1 MNLFVRYRTTLVVI
15 ALIIA
20 AFLAYSFF
28 FAGKEE
34 AVLSQSGEAENAV
47 VENELIA
54 LLLELKALKLDDS
67 IFSSSAFQSLQDF
80 SQALVS
86 EPVGR
91 SNPFAPLGSDQ

>member
-1 MNLFVRYRTTLVVI
+1 MNLFARYRTTLVVI

-20 AFLAYSFF
+20 AFLIYSFF

-34 AVLSQSGEAENAV
+34 AVLSQSGGTENAA

-67 IFSSSAFQSLQDF
+67 IFSSLTFQSLQDF
-80 SQALVS
+80 SQALVA

-91 SNPFAPLGSDQ
+91 PNPFAPLGTE